1 MNEEKPGMAG
11 HSVDVAINRKG
22 TADHESTTENKTLP
36 ALPAPPATWKKI
48 GMIEPFH
55 QGVRI
60 TYRDLFGTD
69 HPLYVNRQGIARI
82 RDDRA
87 TADVLKIEET
97 ITQDLV
103 VSTEGRAYRSRSGRS
118 LCLKL
123 PGLIGGEGFV
133 PWRSFI
139 DVLEGRKTSAPVS
152 IIETAEKT
160 RQNAPSARNSA
171 LKQGLVEGF

>member
-11 HSVDVAINRKG
+11 TSPATTPR
-22 TADHESTTENKTLP
+22 TPADHVSTTENKT
-36 ALPAPPATWKKI
+36 LPAPPATWKKI

-55 QGVRI
+55 QGVKI
-60 TYRDLFGTD
+60 TYQDLFQED
-69 HPLYVNRQGIARI
+69 HRLYINRQGITRI
-82 RDDRA
+82 REDRA
-87 TADVLKIEET
+87 PADVLKIEE
-97 ITQDLV
+97 INQDLII
-103 VSTEGRAYRSRSGRS
+103 STEGRAYRSRSGRS
-118 LCLKL
+118 LSLKL

-133 PWRSFI
+133 SWITFI

-171 LKQGLVEGF
+171 RNSALKQGLVEGF